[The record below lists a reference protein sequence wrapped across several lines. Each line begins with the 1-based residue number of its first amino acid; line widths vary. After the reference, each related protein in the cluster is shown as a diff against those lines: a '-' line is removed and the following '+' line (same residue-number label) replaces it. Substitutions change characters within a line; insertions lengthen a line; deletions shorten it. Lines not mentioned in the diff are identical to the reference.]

1 MTNFSL
7 FSLVIQNILLY
18 HPLQVFFL
26 KPWVNVRHVLE
37 RHKQADLGEFQS
49 ILLAFLANHSYRVR
63 PCLNKTKQNKTKQNK
78 TNQNKTKQ
86 NKTKQ
91 KTQVTAYSCKD
102 VKQGNQSFIV
112 SENTHWYN
120 HSKPTWWFSRK
131 LEIVLCENSTIP
143 LHNITRTR
151 ISLCS

>member
-1 MTNFSL
+1 VTNFSL
-7 FSLVIQNILLY
+7 FSLVIQNFLLY

-78 TNQNKTKQ
+78 TKTTP
-86 NKTKQ
+86 KTQ
-91 KTQVTAYSCKD
+91 KTP
-102 VKQGNQSFIV
+102 
-112 SENTHWYN
+112 
-120 HSKPTWWFSRK
+120 KPKT
-131 LEIVLCENSTIP
+131 LN
-143 LHNITRTR
+143 
-151 ISLCS
+151 